1 MKVILLQD
9 IENIGKKYEV
19 KNVADGYAKNFLFP
33 KKMAQAATEN
43 ATKWAETQ
51 REIHAKVVEK
61 ELQEMQAKA
70 SALDGQEITM
80 NVKVGDQNQLFESIT
95 AAKIAERL
103 KEANFDIDKKQIS
116 LKEPIKELG
125 EYQVDIEF
133 PHNLEAEI
141 KLIVAAQAEQ
151 E

>member
-9 IENIGKKYEV
+9 LENVGKKYEV

-33 KKMAQAATEN
+33 KKMAQM
-43 ATKWAETQ
+43 ATKNALAWAETQ
-51 REIHAKVVEK
+51 REIHAKAIEK
-61 ELQEMQAKA
+61 DLQEIQAKA

-80 NVKVGDQNQLFESIT
+80 NVKVGDQNQLFESVT
-95 AAKIAERL
+95 AQKIIERL
-103 KEANFDIDKKQIS
+103 KEAGFDIEKKQIN
-116 LKEPIKELG
+116 LKDPIKELG
-125 EYQVDIEF
+125 DYQIKVEF

-141 KLIVAAQAEQ
+141 KLTVAAEQ

>member
-9 IENIGKKYEV
+9 IENVGKKYEV
-19 KNVADGYAKNFLFP
+19 KTVADGYAKNFLFP
-33 KKMAQAATEN
+33 KKMAQVATEN
-43 ATKWAETQ
+43 ALVWAQTQ

-61 ELQEMQAKA
+61 ELQEIQAKT

-80 NVKVGDQNQLFESIT
+80 TVKVGEQNQLFESVS
-95 AAKIAERL
+95 AQKIADRL
-103 KEANFDIDKKQIS
+103 KEAGFEIEKKQII

-125 EYQVDIEF
+125 EHQIKVEF

-141 KLIVAAQAEQ
+141 KLTIAAEQ